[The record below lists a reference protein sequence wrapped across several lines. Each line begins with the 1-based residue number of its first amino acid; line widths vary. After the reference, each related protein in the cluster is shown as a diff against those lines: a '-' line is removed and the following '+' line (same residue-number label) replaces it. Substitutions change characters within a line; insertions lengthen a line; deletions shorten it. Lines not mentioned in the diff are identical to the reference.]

1 MFCVHKLP
9 LSPTPPSLILMPWN
23 ESRFMPNTGTR
34 IWQSI
39 LSSELAWNDIIWTL
53 GEVICQY
60 SYQCGL
66 KYHYWAGCFIHSHA
80 TFHIWANWNDG
91 KHFFFLNC
99 QALSAF
105 LQHFLWAKAWRF
117 QQVTLQAGIIVNLL
131 NPPVHQLTF
140 LSLGSTFSPS

>member
-1 MFCVHKLP
+1 MFYVHKLP
-9 LSPTPPSLILMPWN
+9 LPPTAPSLILMPWN

-53 GEVICQY
+53 GEVICHY

-66 KYHYWAGCFIHSHA
+66 KYHYQALYIAILHS
-80 TFHIWANWNDG
+80 TFG
-91 KHFFFLNC
+91 QTEKLESTFSLNC

-117 QQVTLQAGIIVNLL
+117 QQVTLQAGILVYML